1 MTSENVKAISAKG
14 PITVGY
20 ITIGEDEELQ
30 VGNGKGPGG
39 KASWYFDRDHD
50 DVPDQD
56 GIWKSWYTN
65 ANDPEW
71 RASRV
76 EIAKKLVDDYGF
88 QGIFLD
94 VVSVSEMYPES
105 RGGMIQM
112 LHDLREALPDKVIVM
127 NQGFDILAEV
137 APLIDGLML
146 ESFTATYDFDSK
158 KYMVNYPSSLDAH
171 MRRALG
177 VINPVVKPA
186 NIRVLVLDYA
196 GPQDKESMQFAA
208 NRAASLGYLF
218 SAAPIYLDAI
228 YPDVP
233 AGESDPKWLEMHAT
247 PAQLAFKLPEPRNG
261 FPAGTIATPSGCFP
275 GYCVETVTMPTG
287 YHAKQ
292 HWSKSAWASAEDG
305 SESWLE
311 IAFPEE
317 RKGGKLLIDW
327 NNDTPSRQ
335 FSIQVRNTPDGTWR
349 DVDSTG
355 ENTSPTTSHLL
366 PSDPYRYIRIYQDEN
381 GGSSGRPHLMWITR
395 VELVD

>member
-1 MTSENVKAISAKG
+1 MG
-14 PITVGY
+14 YGRVGTPTP
-20 ITIGEDEELQ
+20 TIPSG
-30 VGNGKGPGG
+30 
-39 KASWYFDRDHD
+39 
-50 DVPDQD
+50 
-56 GIWKSWYTN
+56 
-65 ANDPEW
+65 
-71 RASRV
+71 ASRV

-112 LHDLREALPDKVIVM
+112 IRDLREALPDKVIVM
-127 NQGFDILAEV
+127 NQGFDILADV

-233 AGESDPKWLEMHAT
+233 AGEADPKWLQMYAT
-247 PAQLAFKLPEPRNG
+247 PTQLAFKLPEPRNG
-261 FPAGTIATPSGCFP
+261 FPAGTTVTPSGCFP

-292 HWSKSAWASAEDG
+292 HWSKSAWASPKMAANRG
-305 SESWLE
+305 WKSL
-311 IAFPEE
+311 FP
-317 RKGGKLLIDW
+317 KI
-327 NNDTPSRQ
+327 
-335 FSIQVRNTPDGTWR
+335 VRA
-349 DVDSTG
+349 
-355 ENTSPTTSHLL
+355 
-366 PSDPYRYIRIYQDEN
+366 
-381 GGSSGRPHLMWITR
+381 GSS
-395 VELVD
+395 